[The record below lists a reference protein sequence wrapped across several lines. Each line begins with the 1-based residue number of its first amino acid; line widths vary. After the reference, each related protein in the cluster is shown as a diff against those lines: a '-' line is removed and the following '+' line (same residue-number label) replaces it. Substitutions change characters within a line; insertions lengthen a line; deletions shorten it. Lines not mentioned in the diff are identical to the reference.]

1 MGSRKAYSEYM
12 TSKLRPQNIVYG
24 EQSKWQ
30 AVRTEEDVRQMPE
43 DHQHLMG
50 RGGARK
56 GGLGR
61 VVIVAK
67 ISEGMLFLKLK
78 EEDASGKGLEN
89 HLKFY

>member
-1 MGSRKAYSEYM
+1 
-12 TSKLRPQNIVYG
+12 
-24 EQSKWQ
+24 
-30 AVRTEEDVRQMPE
+30 MPE

>member
-1 MGSRKAYSEYM
+1 M
-12 TSKLRPQNIVYG
+12 
-24 EQSKWQ
+24 
-30 AVRTEEDVRQMPE
+30 RTEEDVRQMPE

-56 GGLGR
+56 GGLRR

-89 HLKFY
+89 HIKFY